1 MSALYIIQDLL
12 EKSNDVFLEHFA
24 RLGVIS
30 KVSEMVGPLLPEEH
44 DEDEIDGVTIS
55 QEKKVWKFLDI
66 ILDILVNVGQLFDS
80 LR

>member
-30 KVSEMVGPLLPEEH
+30 KVSEMVGPLLAEEH
-44 DEDEIDGVTIS
+44 DEDETDGAAIS
-55 QEKKVWKFLDI
+55 QEKKVWK
-66 ILDILVNVGQLFDS
+66 ILYRMLRYRSSS
-80 LR
+80 LNFPGS